1 MNCPLLHLHL
11 SVSNSGD
18 EFQNRHFRIKS
29 KKRFFIREY
38 RYRWASVK
46 FIEEKPAYL
55 LYFYFVTCIFS
66 LLILPGPVT
75 G

>member
-38 RYRWASVK
+38 RYRWAFENSSK
-46 FIEEKPAYL
+46 KSLHICYIFIL
-55 LYFYFVTCIFS
+55 
-66 LLILPGPVT
+66 
-75 G
+75 